1 MEFSISVFIS
11 KEPSLRQVVSEG
23 IACSKPGAWR
33 WVTLW
38 LVGRRSSVAWRQMK
52 RWQPTAA
59 VAGQEV
65 VSGCCTVSGR
75 NKREAVTRDCGIA

>member
-23 IACSKPGAWR
+23 MACSKPGDWK

-52 RWQPTAA
+52 HW
-59 VAGQEV
+59 
-65 VSGCCTVSGR
+65 
-75 NKREAVTRDCGIA
+75 